1 MAAAGTRFRAS
12 ALTAAL
18 TAIAIAGCGSS
29 APSLSAFKSGFEA
42 DRAQFRKLGQ
52 DLEATI
58 GDAKNKTDAQL
69 AAELEPL
76 ATRARQQGAQ
86 LAELKPPASYKTNLN
101 KLITGFDAMAVDL
114 KRIAAAATQNNAQA
128 ASTATRALVAD
139 ATTIKA
145 ADLAIADGLAGR
157 KVVLNK
163 FDVLTSL

>member
-1 MAAAGTRFRAS
+1 VAAAGTRFRAT

-29 APSLSAFKSGFEA
+29 APGLSAFKSGFET

-76 ATRARQQGAQ
+76 ATRANHQGAQ
-86 LAELKPPASYKTNLN
+86 LAKLKPPASYESNLD
-101 KLITGFDAMAVDL
+101 KLITGFDAIAVDL
-114 KRIAAAATQNNAQA
+114 KRIATAATQNNAQA
-128 ASTATRALVAD
+128 ASAATRALVAD
-139 ATTIKA
+139 ATTVKA
-145 ADLAIADGLAGR
+145 ADLAIAGALAR
-157 KVVLNK
+157 SSK
-163 FDVLTSL
+163 S